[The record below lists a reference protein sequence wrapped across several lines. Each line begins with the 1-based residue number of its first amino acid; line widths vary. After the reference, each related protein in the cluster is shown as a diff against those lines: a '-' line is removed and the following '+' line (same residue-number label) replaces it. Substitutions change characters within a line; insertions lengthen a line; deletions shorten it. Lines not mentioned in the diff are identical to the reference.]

1 MSVTM
6 LPSKKLATE
15 FELEHFYGAGQ
26 RGLRHVALLRCA
38 REVQFIGNRKKI
50 ADLVHLHGSAPTCRD
65 VRAAISYL
73 ATIVALWW
81 IIRHLSYST
90 RTVTIRSVLL
100 PKRSETDDDS
110 HDFTRHW
117 SDADILSLFQ
127 SLKLAR

>member
-26 RGLRHVALLRCA
+26 RGLRHVALLRRA

-65 VRAAISYL
+65 VRAAISYFGCNRS
-73 ATIVALWW
+73 IVVDYPSPIL
-81 IIRHLSYST
+81 
-90 RTVTIRSVLL
+90 
-100 PKRSETDDDS
+100 
-110 HDFTRHW
+110 FN
-117 SDADILSLFQ
+117 ADGNHPFGVV
-127 SLKLAR
+127 